1 MNNKK
6 INRNTMLVKRSD
18 NQAQIVSMVCSTI
31 KTVLL
36 CSCFV
41 FSLYIAWDVLK
52 APNSTNISENA
63 NTVASMIERL
73 LKALGIDKIADFIPW
88 SGWGVATVTII
99 YHRIVIKVKTN
110 NFKLAIESNKKE
122 TIS

>member
-6 INRNTMLVKRSD
+6 INRNTMLIKRSD

-31 KTVLL
+31 EKVFIY
-36 CSCFV
+36 SCILF
-41 FSLYIAWDVLK
+41 FLYIVWDVLK

-88 SGWGVATVTII
+88 SGWGVATATII
-99 YHRIVIKVKTN
+99 YHRKVIKVKTN

-122 TIS
+122 TMS